1 MMRTSASASARSVAG
16 TVGVLGLVVA
26 GVTAANAAGLFSL
39 GTVSTGAGLVIAIA
53 RLVVIVSAGLVVA
66 VAGLVVAIAGLVVA
80 VSRLVVIVSARL
92 CGRGRR
98 SHLGV
103 TAHATT
109 ILTGTTTLE
118 GGDAVVLAIHPD
130 AATIILP
137 AAGTGI
143 EVVGGTVEVP
153 KGEKNVGGTPL
164 DGTIEI
170 GGTGETCILPVVEDI
185 VEVGIATLP
194 VEVIGTAG
202 GDIEEILEVDLIDLV
217 ELIRGKIEFVGHLV
231 TQKICLFLGLAERQ
245 DASGEGVHSTY
256 GYEEE
261 GENIT
266 FHISGS
272 LEG

>member
-39 GTVSTGAGLVIAIA
+39 GTVSTGSGLVIAIA
-53 RLVVIVSAGLVVA
+53 RLVVIVS
-66 VAGLVVAIAGLVVA
+66 AGLVVAIAGLVVA
-80 VSRLVVIVSARL
+80 VSRLVVIVSARP

-153 KGEKNVGGTPL
+153 KGEENVGGTPL
-164 DGTIEI
+164 DGTIEV

-217 ELIRGKIEFVGHLV
+217 ELIGSQIEFVGHLV
-231 TQKICLFLGLAERQ
+231 TQEVRLLLGLAERQ
-245 DASGEGVHSTY
+245 DASGERVHSTY

-266 FHISGS
+266 FHISGR